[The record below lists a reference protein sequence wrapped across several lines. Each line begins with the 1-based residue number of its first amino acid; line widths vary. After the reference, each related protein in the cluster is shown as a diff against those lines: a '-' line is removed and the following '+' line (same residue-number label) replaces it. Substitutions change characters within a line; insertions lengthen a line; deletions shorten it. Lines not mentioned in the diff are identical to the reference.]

1 MEAPVTQTAPQRDMS
16 VQDRDL
22 NVETLLIHFA
32 ITKEVKL
39 V

>member
-1 MEAPVTQTAPQRDMS
+1 MEAPVTQAAPHRDTS

-22 NVETLLIHFA
+22 NFETLLIHFT

-39 V
+39 F